1 MIRKQ
6 LSRSPHFAGLL
17 TLAAMLLAVIID
29 NSPALQWYQLVHHL
43 PVSVR
48 VGELVIDKPLILWI
62 NEGLMVFFFLLIALE
77 LKREILQGQLST
89 ARAIA
94 TPGIAALGGMAVPAL
109 IYTAFNASDPVAMR
123 GWAIPAATDTVLALT
138 VLTLLGARVPAE
150 LKVFLTALAIFD
162 DMGAILVISLF
173 YTERL
178 ATPSLVMAAFG
189 IAALVGLN
197 VFKVTRTAAYV
208 VVGVFLW
215 VAVLKSGVHA
225 TLAGV
230 AIGLAIPMRAAQ
242 DGRSFSP
249 LRDAEYALYPW
260 VALGVVPVF
269 AFFNSGIVLSL
280 SSAGTLLSA
289 TSLGI
294 ALGLLAG
301 KPLGIFG
308 ATWIA
313 VRLGIAKL
321 PESVSWR
328 DLCGVA
334 AVAGIGFTMSLFIA
348 GLAFPD
354 PEAFRSARLSVIAG
368 SLLSTAAGVAVLW
381 SSRRQRPL
389 AHRPADRPESGH
401 AHTRSGRDRL
411 LAQADTQEPQR

>member
-1 MIRKQ
+1 MSPKA
-6 LSRSPHFAGLL
+6 LSRSQHIAGLT
-17 TLAAMLLAVIID
+17 TLAAMLLAVLLD
-29 NSPALQWYQLVHHL
+29 NSPARAWYDLVHHL

-48 VGELVIDKPLILWI
+48 VGEFAIDKPLILWI

-77 LKREILQGQLST
+77 LKREILEGQLST
-89 ARAIA
+89 PRAIA
-94 TPGIAALGGMAVPAL
+94 TPGFAALGGMVAPAL
-109 IYTAFNASDPVAMR
+109 IYTAFNAGDPVAMR

-138 VLTLLGARVPAE
+138 VLALLGARVPAS

-162 DMGAILVISLF
+162 DLGAILVIALF

-197 VFKVTRTAAYV
+197 IFKVTRTAAYV
-208 VVGVFLW
+208 IVGVFLW

-230 AIGLAIPMRAAQ
+230 AIGLAIPMRVTQA
-242 DGRSFSP
+242 GRSFSP
-249 LRDAEYALYPW
+249 LRDAEHALYPW

-280 SSAGTLLSA
+280 SSADALGSP

-294 ALGLLAG
+294 VLGLFAG

-308 ATWIA
+308 ATWLA
-313 VRLGIAKL
+313 VRFGVAGL
-321 PESVSWR
+321 PQGVSWR
-328 DLCGVA
+328 QLAGA
-334 AVAGIGFTMSLFIA
+334 ALAAGIGFTMSLFIA

-354 PEAFRSARLSVIAG
+354 PEAFRNARLSVVVG
-368 SLLSTAAGVAVLW
+368 SILSAIGGAAVLW
-381 SSRRQRPL
+381 SAHRQRL
-389 AHRPADRPESGH
+389 KTAPE
-401 AHTRSGRDRL
+401 
-411 LAQADTQEPQR
+411 QAEPFP